1 MILDNQYVN
10 NLASKVT
17 QSRTNTNAHNHHHH
31 HYHHHHHH
39 HHHYHHHLHV
49 HHLLFRRGEP
59 QGLHGR
65 QKVLELGLWKSF
77 EFSHLRA
84 FVYRE
89 Q

>member
-1 MILDNQYVN
+1 MIPDHGIYHQAGVDVEMLGITLCFVLILPPKGHD
-10 NLASKVT
+10 
-17 QSRTNTNAHNHHHH
+17 HHHH
-31 HYHHHHHH
+31 H
-39 HHHYHHHLHV
+39 HHHLHV
-49 HHLLFRRGEP
+49 HHLLFRRREP